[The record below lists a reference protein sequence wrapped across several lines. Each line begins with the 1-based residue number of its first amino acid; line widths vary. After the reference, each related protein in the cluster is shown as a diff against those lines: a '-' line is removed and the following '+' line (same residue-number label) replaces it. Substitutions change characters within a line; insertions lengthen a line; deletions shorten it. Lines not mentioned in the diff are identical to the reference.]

1 MTVIS
6 TMKWTVQLFYWIS
19 GDPPSD
25 SYELRI
31 YPEDGEP
38 LLTASALQKTMAATN
53 DRLAG
58 MYLRMWKVNS
68 IFIQISWFTIF

>member
-19 GDPPSD
+19 GD
-25 SYELRI
+25 YELRI
-31 YPEDGEP
+31 YPEDGGP

-68 IFIQISWFTIF
+68 IFIVGSPFFDPT